1 MNADEDYGFDVSGYL
16 HVPQGLTPDELAACN
31 EAIDE
36 VEAPQWL
43 NELTPAQQAVLGVR
57 MTGKGGTVISD
68 GKRTWVET
76 IEEQPAAVAFAL
88 DENSQPDPDEYWFW
102 DVRGYLVLRG
112 VMDEEWLAA
121 ANRALDL
128 VVEMQDSLPDG
139 HPTKIED
146 VPEQALR
153 ENNWQWPEDTSPR
166 CTGRSTRDRRGI
178 YR

>member
-1 MNADEDYGFDVSGYL
+1 M
-16 HVPQGLTPDELAACN
+16 H
-31 EAIDE
+31 
-36 VEAPQWL
+36 
-43 NELTPAQQAVLGVR
+43 
-57 MTGKGGTVISD
+57 
-68 GKRTWVET
+68 
-76 IEEQPAAVAFAL
+76 
-88 DENSQPDPDEYWFW
+88 
-102 DVRGYLVLRG
+102 G

-166 CTGRSTRDRRGI
+166 LYGEIDT
-178 YR
+178 